1 MYERILIPL
10 DGSTVGEAAV
20 PLIGGLIAKFAP
32 GSKVEVTLFQVVTQM
47 SHWVIAGETG
57 ARIPYTEKEM
67 EILKHE
73 STNYLEKAG
82 ESLKSPGVTLN
93 FQVKLGG
100 NPAAEIIKAAEEDNI
115 DLIAMSTHGRSGL
128 SRFTFGSITAKVL
141 RAGTAPVITVRA
153 PQGTENV

>member
-10 DGSTVGEAAV
+10 DGSTVGEATL

-32 GSKVEVTLFQVVTQM
+32 GSKVEVTLLQVVTQM

-67 EILKHE
+67 EILKQE
-73 STNYLEKAG
+73 SINYLKKAG
-82 ESLKSPGVTLN
+82 EALKGQGVTLN
-93 FQVKLGG
+93 FQVRLGG
-100 NPAAEIIKAAEEDNI
+100 SPAGEIIKVAEENNT

-128 SRFTFGSITAKVL
+128 SRLTFGSTTGRVL
-141 RAGTAPVITVRA
+141 RAGTIPVITVRA
-153 PQGTENV
+153 PQGTENA